1 MECANSKLLASWETN
16 INEIF
21 TRLHA
26 AFSQKRIF
34 NFHCIIGNPRSI
46 IVTLSHDIFCFS
58 LSHINKLSCFSFFC
72 AAAIVDRMFQSIFY
86 ALCFITTLTSRLL
99 SILARKSLQRFFI
112 YHFISQWFTLFFI
125 ASSSSLWLLEK
136 IFSQYFSQAPL
147 EKIQY
152 IENLSFRLG
161 REWNF
166 FHFLSPNMNLFLSW
180 ITFFDIDFSTDKENF
195 RDTKLLEWVRTVR
208 KSSTNW
214 CDLMEVN
221 SQLPD
226 SMSLANY
233 NFPKREKKKIGSD
246 PVEMRKRENF
256 GKAREKFIQLLNWIF
271 KNIW

>member
-1 MECANSKLLASWETN
+1 MYYRKSSFNH
-16 INEIF
+16 
-21 TRLHA
+21 RHA
-26 AFSQKRIF
+26 IAWYFLF
-34 NFHCIIGNPRSI
+34 FA
-46 IVTLSHDIFCFS
+46 FS

-86 ALCFITTLTSRLL
+86 ALCFITTLTSRQL

-233 NFPKREKKKIGSD
+233 NFPEREKKKDWKWSSGNAK
-246 PVEMRKRENF
+246 ERKF
-256 GKAREKFIQLLNWIF
+256 WKSTWKIYSITKLDF
-271 KNIW
+271 